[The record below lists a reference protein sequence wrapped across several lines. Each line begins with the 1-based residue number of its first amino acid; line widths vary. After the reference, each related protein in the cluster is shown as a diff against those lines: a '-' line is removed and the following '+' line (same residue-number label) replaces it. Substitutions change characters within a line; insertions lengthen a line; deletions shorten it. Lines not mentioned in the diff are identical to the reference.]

1 MIPKQATRKAQTY
14 RRPIKENKKLYLE
27 DDDSISF
34 NYDDDIS
41 FNGYGVYDS
50 ENDYEDIY
58 TSPKKEVEQSISK
71 TRKPVTGKLEE
82 IEERLAKIER
92 MLQQL
97 LSRNQLSNIPSPD
110 NSSISLPST
119 ITNVTDINT
128 APTQMLESKMPT
140 SPKGSMLSEIQSV
153 IAQQGG
159 IGENI
164 YSTLG
169 MENND
174 VSSIA
179 TMSASSYDD
188 DIPIVNGID

>member
-1 MIPKQATRKAQTY
+1 MIPKQATRRAQTY

-27 DDDSISF
+27 DNDLISF

-58 TSPKKEVEQSISK
+58 TSPKREVEQSISK

-97 LSRNQLSNIPSPD
+97 LSRNQSSNIPSPD

-140 SPKGSMLSEIQSV
+140 PPKGSMLNEIQSI

-164 YSTLG
+164 NSTLG

>member
-1 MIPKQATRKAQTY
+1 MIPKQATRRTQTY
-14 RRPIKENKKLYLE
+14 RRPTKENRKLYLE

-58 TSPKKEVEQSISK
+58 TSPKRKVEQPISK

-97 LSRNQLSNIPSPD
+97 LSRNQSSNIPSPD
-110 NSSISLPST
+110 SSSISLPST
-119 ITNVTDINT
+119 ITDVTNINT

-140 SPKGSMLSEIQSV
+140 PPKGSMLSEIQSV

-164 YSTLG
+164 NSTLG

-174 VSSIA
+174 VSSIT
-179 TMSASSYDD
+179 TMNADSYDD
-188 DIPIVNGID
+188 DIPVINGID

>member
-1 MIPKQATRKAQTY
+1 MIPKQATRRAQTY
-14 RRPIKENKKLYLE
+14 RRPIKENRKLYLE

-58 TSPKKEVEQSISK
+58 TSPKREVEQPISK
-71 TRKPVTGKLEE
+71 ARKPVTGKLEE

-97 LSRNQLSNIPSPD
+97 LSRNQSSNIPNPD

-119 ITNVTDINT
+119 ITDVTNINT
-128 APTQMLESKMPT
+128 APTQMLESKMSTP
-140 SPKGSMLSEIQSV
+140 PKGSMLSEIQSV

-164 YSTLG
+164 NSTLG

-179 TMSASSYDD
+179 TMTANSYDD
-188 DIPIVNGID
+188 DIPVINGID

>member
-1 MIPKQATRKAQTY
+1 MIPKQATRRAQTY
-14 RRPIKENKKLYLE
+14 RRPIKENRKLYLE

-58 TSPKKEVEQSISK
+58 TSPKREVEQPISK
-71 TRKPVTGKLEE
+71 ARKPVTGKLEE

-97 LSRNQLSNIPSPD
+97 LSRNQSSNIPSPD
-110 NSSISLPST
+110 SSSISLPST
-119 ITNVTDINT
+119 ITDVTNINT
-128 APTQMLESKMPT
+128 APTQMLESKMSTP
-140 SPKGSMLSEIQSV
+140 PKGSMLSEIQSV

-164 YSTLG
+164 NSTLG

-179 TMSASSYDD
+179 TMNANSYDD
-188 DIPIVNGID
+188 DIPVINGID

>member
-1 MIPKQATRKAQTY
+1 MIPKQATRRAQTY
-14 RRPIKENKKLYLE
+14 RRPIKENRKLYLE

-58 TSPKKEVEQSISK
+58 TSPKREVEQPISK
-71 TRKPVTGKLEE
+71 ARKPVTGKLEE

-97 LSRNQLSNIPSPD
+97 LSRNQSSNIPNPD

-119 ITNVTDINT
+119 ITDVTNINT
-128 APTQMLESKMPT
+128 APTQMLESKMSTP
-140 SPKGSMLSEIQSV
+140 PKGSMLSEIQSV

-164 YSTLG
+164 NSTLG

-179 TMSASSYDD
+179 TMNANSYDD
-188 DIPIVNGID
+188 DIPVINGID

>member
-1 MIPKQATRKAQTY
+1 MIPKQVTRKAQTY

-58 TSPKKEVEQSISK
+58 TSPKREVEQPISK

-97 LSRNQLSNIPSPD
+97 LSRNQSNNIPSPD

-128 APTQMLESKMPT
+128 APTQMLESKIPT
-140 SPKGSMLSEIQSV
+140 PPKGSMLSEIQSV

-164 YSTLG
+164 DSTLG

-188 DIPIVNGID
+188 DIPVVNGID

>member
-1 MIPKQATRKAQTY
+1 MIPKQATRRAQTY

-27 DDDSISF
+27 DNDSISF

-58 TSPKKEVEQSISK
+58 TSPKREVEQPISK

-97 LSRNQLSNIPSPD
+97 LSRNQSSNIPSPD

-140 SPKGSMLSEIQSV
+140 PPKGSMLNEIQSI

-164 YSTLG
+164 NSTLG